1 MSEDITLSAQKR
13 DILGK
18 QVKSLRNEGRTP
30 AVVHQRGE
38 ESLHV
43 AVDSAAFKKAYLSAG
58 KHHAIKLDV
67 DGKKFTTIIKEVTN
81 APASSVFHHAVF
93 QAIKENETIVTDIPV
108 RLVGEIPAEKAS
120 LLVLKSLDHISVEAL
135 PGDLIDVVEV
145 DASSLAEAGD
155 RLHVSDIKLPS
166 TITIKTE
173 PEQVV
178 ATVETP
184 KDQIAEADAA
194 LEEQAAQEGGEA
206 EVAEGTNEAEDSEEK
221 ADESSKEPENNKE

>member
-1 MSEDITLSAQKR
+1 MSNDVITLSAQKR
-13 DILGK
+13 DVLGK
-18 QVKSLRNEGRTP
+18 QVKSLRNEGRMP

-38 ESLHV
+38 KSLHV
-43 AVDSAAFKKAYLSAG
+43 GVDSAAFKKAYLSAG

-81 APASSVFHHAVF
+81 APASSIFHHAVF
-93 QAIKENETIVTDIPV
+93 QAIKENETVITDIPV
-108 RLVGEIPAEKAS
+108 KLVGEIPAEKAS
-120 LLVLKSLDHISVEAL
+120 LLVLKNLDHISVEAL

-155 RLHVSDIKLPS
+155 KLHVSDIRLPS

-194 LEEQAAQEGGEA
+194 LEEQKAADGEGAPE
-206 EVAEGTNEAEDSEEK
+206 EAEDEAPAESTEEK
-221 ADESSKEPENNKE
+221 PAEDKKEEA